1 MFHGPWEIF
10 TACKYSQFTQQMAV
24 MAKKKEERKKERQ
37 KEKVTLYKYK
47 IKHQSIICKMLLN
60 SLFIVY
66 KL

>member
-1 MFHGPWEIF
+1 MAHE
-10 TACKYSQFTQQMAV
+10 KYLLLVNILNSPNKWQLWQ
-24 MAKKKEERKKERQ
+24 KKERKKERQ
-37 KEKVTLYKYK
+37 KEKVTLYKYTI